1 MGGELTCTLHLSDTH
16 VSTHPSPH
24 TCIHIHHLHTR
35 IFPTYTSYSSTH
47 SSPPH
52 PHLHTLT
59 STPSPP
65 HPHLHTLTHTVQE
78 RSGSSVPCILNRMRT
93 TLKPPTYFRTNE
105 FTGSFQAIVDAY
117 GVATYR
123 EVNPSELWWELFR
136 TGRKQCASVCMVWP
150 LTERLTQ
157 VSCGVHYLESI
168 IKCFHDMLSVESKV
182 AYPYDQYLRR

>member
-1 MGGELTCTLHLSDTH
+1 MHCIYLTHMYPHIPHHTH
-16 VSTHPSPH
+16 VSTS
-24 TCIHIHHLHTR
+24 I
-35 IFPTYTSYSSTH
+35 TSTLA
-47 SSPPH
+47 SSPRTH
-52 PHLHTLT
+52 PIHRHI
-59 STPSPP
+59 
-65 HPHLHTLTHTVQE
+65 PHLHTLTHTVQE

-123 EVNPSELWWELFR
+123 EVNPSELWWALFR

-157 VSCGVHYLESI
+157 VSCGNRWKPVCIVMYGVPSYRQVDPSELWCALFRVHN
-168 IKCFHDMLSVESKV
+168 KTF
-182 AYPYDQYLRR
+182 P

>member
-1 MGGELTCTLHLSDTH
+1 MCVCGGGGGSLHVHCIYLTHMYPHIPHHTH
-16 VSTHPSPH
+16 T
-24 TCIHIHHLHTR
+24 HIHHLHTR
-35 IFPTYTSYSSTH
+35 IFPHVHISYSSTH
-47 SSPPH
+47 PSPPH
-52 PHLHTLT
+52 
-59 STPSPP
+59 P
-65 HPHLHTLTHTVQE
+65 HPHLHTLTHMVQE

-123 EVNPSELWWELFR
+123 EVNPSELWWALFR

-182 AYPYDQYLRR
+182 VYPYDQYLRR